1 MFNGI
6 VNYEKQRPLRD
17 YMKRSEDKL
26 NTMGGEY
33 LNVPYFFFKLFIND
47 CVDTVNENT
56 NVQSYLAINSNFI
69 HLF

>member
-1 MFNGI
+1 MFNEI

-33 LNVPYFFFKLFIND
+33 LNVPYFFK
-47 CVDTVNENT
+47 
-56 NVQSYLAINSNFI
+56 SYL
-69 HLF
+69 

>member
-1 MFNGI
+1 MKNNDYASCLQSWGMFNGI

-33 LNVPYFFFKLFIND
+33 LNVPYFFK
-47 CVDTVNENT
+47 
-56 NVQSYLAINSNFI
+56 SYL
-69 HLF
+69 